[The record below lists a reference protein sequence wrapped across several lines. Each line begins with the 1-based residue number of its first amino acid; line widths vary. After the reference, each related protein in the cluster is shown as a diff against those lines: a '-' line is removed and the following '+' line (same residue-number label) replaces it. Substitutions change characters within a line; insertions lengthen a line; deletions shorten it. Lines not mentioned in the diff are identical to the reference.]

1 MLVTTPIGPQL
12 KGPTKAPV
20 EVATEGIT
28 VVRSISDTFTPGD
41 N

>member
-1 MLVTTPIGPQL
+1 MVVTSLHGPQA
-12 KGPTKAPV
+12 KGPTNAPV

-28 VVRSISDTFTPGD
+28 VVRSISDTFTPAD